1 MENDSLRL
9 SLGKGFSKETN
20 TDIIISIRDDE

>member
-9 SLGKGFSKETN
+9 SIGKGFSKETN
-20 TDIIISIRDDE
+20 TDIISIRDDE